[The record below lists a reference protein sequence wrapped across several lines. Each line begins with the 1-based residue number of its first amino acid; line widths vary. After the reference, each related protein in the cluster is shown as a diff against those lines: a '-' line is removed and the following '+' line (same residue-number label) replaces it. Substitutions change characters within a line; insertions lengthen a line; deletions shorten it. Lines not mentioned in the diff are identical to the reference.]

1 MKTKNIIAA
10 VIALVAATPLITL
23 KAERDY
29 KAEQVRPPVGV
40 IHETILAG
48 TLIPESSAVT
58 IIKKP
63 EHQSPELSGKRYAEL
78 LNEFYEQERLES
90 FEDEPIPKTDKPLR
104 YPLTDEERNLIEHI
118 VMSESGN
125 TEPFEGQELIC
136 QCILNACE
144 INDIRPAE
152 AVQMYKYIAGELE
165 PNDSVKAAVSAVF
178 DDGEEVTDEPI
189 LFYYNPDL
197 TDCRWHETQ
206 DFVMEVGR
214 HKFFKE
220 CVDEEKENRAE

>member
-10 VIALVAATPLITL
+10 VIALVALTPLIAL
-23 KAERDY
+23 KADRDY
-29 KAEQVRPPVGV
+29 AQSQEY
-40 IHETILAG
+40 HETGIQHEVIEYRL
-48 TLIPESSAVT
+48 TPDVSAVST
-58 IIKKP
+58 ET
-63 EHQSPELSGKRYAEL
+63 EHKSPELSGAEYAAL
-78 LNEFYEQERLES
+78 LNEFYEAES
-90 FEDEPIPKTDKPLR
+90 KKHTDKSVR

-125 TEPFEGQELIC
+125 TEPYEGQELIA

-144 INDIRPAE
+144 LNDIRPAE
-152 AVQMYKYIAGELE
+152 AAERYRYIAGSPE

-178 DDGEEVTDEPI
+178 DDGVQVTDEPV

-206 DFVMEVGR
+206 EFVVEVGR
-214 HKFFKE
+214 HRFFKE
-220 CVDEEKENRAE
+220 RR

>member
-1 MKTKNIIAA
+1 MKTKNIIAG
-10 VIALVAATPLITL
+10 VIALVAATPFMSL

-29 KAEQVRPPVGV
+29 KAEQERPPVGT
-40 IHETILAG
+40 IHETIPAG
-48 TLIPESSAVT
+48 SFTPENPIVT
-58 IIKKP
+58 VPEKP
-63 EHQSPELSGKRYAEL
+63 EHKSPELSGKGYAEL
-78 LNEFYEQERLES
+78 LNEFYEQEKLEHI
-90 FEDEPIPKTDKPLR
+90 EDEPMPKTDKPLR

-125 TEPFEGQELIC
+125 TEPYEGQMLIA

-165 PNDSVKAAVSAVF
+165 PNGSVKAAVSAVF

-197 TDCRWHETQ
+197 TDYRWHETQ
-206 DFVMEVGR
+206 EFVVEVGR
-214 HKFFKE
+214 HRFFKE
-220 CVDEEKENRAE
+220 WK